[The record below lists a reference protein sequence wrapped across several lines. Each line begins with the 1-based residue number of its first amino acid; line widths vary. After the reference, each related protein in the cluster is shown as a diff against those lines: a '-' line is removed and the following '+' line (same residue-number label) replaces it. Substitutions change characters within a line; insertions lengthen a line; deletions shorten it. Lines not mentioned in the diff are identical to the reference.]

1 MSDAPH
7 RETAILDV
15 AQRLEAEGWSVRI
28 QPGSS
33 EVPEELS
40 GFRPDYVAYRGDQV
54 LIGEVK
60 YRRSANEDNLREL
73 TLRVSLMANARLEV
87 TLLGDEP
94 PALPPVDYIRRV
106 AGQAREIFRTSPE
119 AALLLAWSAFE
130 GASARLASTSFNQSL
145 REPAKRRLSNLY
157 SLGVLSKRQFD
168 LLTQAQEARNQ
179 IAHAYGGVAAESSLV
194 LYVSRLAEYM
204 TSDSYLPID
213 QMVDWFL
220 ERYEDPVNR
229 LPYVTAD
236 GGYLYAT
243 GEPYDPYEVL
253 SQEFNG
259 APEEDLH
266 EVAEIVSATS
276 NEWVS
281 KVQSTE

>member
-7 RETAILDV
+7 RETAIVDV
-15 AQRLEAEGWSVRI
+15 AQRLEAEGWRVRV

-33 EVPEELS
+33 DIPKELS
-40 GFRPDYVAYRGDQV
+40 GFRPDYVAYRGNQV

-73 TLRVSLMANARLEV
+73 THRVSLMANAQLEV

-94 PALPPVDYIRRV
+94 PALPPVDYITRIAR
-106 AGQAREIFRTSPE
+106 QAREVFRTSPE

-130 GASARLASTSFNQSL
+130 GASARLAYMSFDQSL
-145 REPAKRRLSNLY
+145 SEPAKRRLSNLY

-168 LLTQAQEARNQ
+168 LLTQAQEARNR
-179 IAHAYGGVAAESSLV
+179 IAHAYGGVTAESSSV
-194 LYVSRLAEYM
+194 LYLSSLAEYM

-220 ERYEDPVNR
+220 ERYEDLASW
-229 LPYVTAD
+229 LPYITAE
-236 GGYLYAT
+236 GVYMQSA
-243 GEPYDPYEVL
+243 GEPHDPYEVL
-253 SQEFNG
+253 KREFDG
-259 APEEDLH
+259 APEEDLREAA
-266 EVAEIVSATS
+266 EVLSATS
-276 NEWVS
+276 SEWVS
-281 KVQSTE
+281 RVQPTE